1 MTGTT
6 GKENRLQALANM
18 ISAQLEAAPPRPKL
32 RLVRREDLAVEPKG
46 MDAATRDLHYR
57 IIRDLA
63 HMYTL
68 GWLVRQETEHVGG
81 TMELLGDDEL
91 RALRDKLDQAREC
104 LVEGIAFDD
113 AGLVRQRGEQWG
125 S

>member
-18 ISAQLEAAPPRPKL
+18 ISAQLESAPPRPKL
-32 RLVRREDLAVEPKG
+32 RLIRREDLVAEPKG

-57 IIRDLA
+57 IARDLA
-63 HMYTL
+63 RMYGL
-68 GWLVRQETEHVGG
+68 GWLIRQETEHVGG
-81 TMELLGDDEL
+81 AMELLDDDEL
-91 RALRDKLDQAREC
+91 RRLRGKLDRARDC

-113 AGLVRQRGEQWG
+113 AGLVRHRGE

>member
-32 RLVRREDLAVEPKG
+32 RLIRREDLIEEPQG

-57 IIRDLA
+57 IIWDLA
-63 HMYTL
+63 RMYSL
-68 GWLVRQETEHVGG
+68 GWLVRQETEHVDGKL
-81 TMELLGDDEL
+81 ERLCDDGL
-91 RALRDKLDQAREC
+91 RRLREKMGRAHEC

-113 AGLVRQRGEQWG
+113 AGLVRHRGEG